1 MSWIPGIIDTVL
13 NGLRKSDGEIAPVAT
28 TADNALCV
36 EVSTAQSPVFP
47 GAAPPADVSGESL
60 WLNTNASAE
69 GVFFYDLSRSKWLD
83 INEVPLLFGDDA
95 ADNQVMRVIGVNTPG
110 DGAGLHIPVAVDVT
124 LTRVYALARDGNQT
138 KSFDIRRRVVNGA
151 TAVVDTFTMSAVGP
165 DGSVFVDESLDVDV
179 AGGANVFLDV
189 FAEAAGGSS
198 QDITIQLFYR
208 RRGA

>member
-1 MSWIPGIIDTVL
+1 MIPFF
-13 NGLRKSDGEIAPVAT
+13 
-28 TADNALCV
+28 NALLKGRKAEGPNNEHRPIAITTDGAAKV
-36 EVSTAQSPVFP
+36 ELSTATSPVFP
-47 GAAPPADVSGESL
+47 GAAPPADITGQSL
-60 WLNTNASAE
+60 WLNTNTGAD
-69 GVFFYDLSRSKWLD
+69 GIYFYDLSRSKWLD

-110 DGAGLHIPVAVDVT
+110 NGTGLHIPVAVDVT

-151 TAVVDTFTMSAVGP
+151 TAVVDTFTMSGVGP
-165 DGSVFVDESLDVDV
+165 DGSVFVDESLDLDV

-189 FAEAAGGSS
+189 FAEAAGFSS
-198 QDITIQLFYR
+198 RDITIQLFYR